1 MLTLIRC
8 PFLPCV
14 TAMPRKR
21 PQSFCKSA
29 GGRLHLNRHTPLTQ
43 RSRSGLTML
52 SEHGVETYPGN
63 ELTGS
68 LPGNSLPQSSQLS
81 EPLWTDLSL
90 KSGTGK
96 RELISTL
103 IKAQVGI
110 DSSKIFPQNPG
121 MRGRSQHHH
130 RYFSL

>member
-1 MLTLIRC
+1 
-8 PFLPCV
+8 
-14 TAMPRKR
+14 
-21 PQSFCKSA
+21 
-29 GGRLHLNRHTPLTQ
+29 
-43 RSRSGLTML
+43 ML
-52 SEHGVETYPGN
+52 SEHGVETYQGN

-68 LPGNSLPQSSQLS
+68 SPGNALPQSSQLS
-81 EPLWTDLSL
+81 EPLWNDLSL

-121 MRGRSQHHH
+121 MRGRSQHTH
-130 RYFSL
+130 R